1 MTYTNDSIKNCFKK
15 IIVMIFLVL
24 LLAII
29 YIIANNVASI
39 REAFLE
45 IPLDWTVCI
54 IIGILVKTVADYIV
68 RSSRK
73 KKKYNNSTKQQ
84 N

>member
-1 MTYTNDSIKNCFKK
+1 MTSNDSIKNCFKK

-45 IPLDWTVCI
+45 IPWDWTVCI

-68 RSSRK
+68 RSSRR